1 MQPGRV
7 TKTADTVPGNVG
19 GDFHHHLGLYEGD
32 GEGLSGAPPSGE
44 RPGCPAVDGTSSP
57 DKSAGHAGQCGQAAP
72 GARRLGWRC
81 GAGAEFRWRDES
93 VGQAAARPLVGCVRI
108 GEHGAQGRFKV
119 LLDRIREPVPGLAG
133 KLSGL
138 AG

>member
-1 MQPGRV
+1 M
-7 TKTADTVPGNVG
+7 
-19 GDFHHHLGLYEGD
+19 
-32 GEGLSGAPPSGE
+32 
-44 RPGCPAVDGTSSP
+44 DGTSSP

-133 KLSGL
+133 ELGGLPGQGGDHTAAALCGEIFEPPSNCCRSCSGYEPHRPT
-138 AG
+138 GRYGSMNS